1 MRESSSGAIKGIA
14 VLNVGLV
21 LFVIHDAVSKALM
34 AHYPL
39 FQVIFIRS
47 VIALPLVLFMVRL
60 QQGNLRL
67 RSKRMGGLFLR
78 GLLSV
83 GAFVFFLIGLKVMPL
98 TETFALFISSP
109 LLVAALAGPMLGEPA
124 TGRQWVAVLLGFGAV
139 LFIIRPGSSVP
150 MLGALAMTLS
160 VICFS
165 VSIILTRRL
174 GRTESASLITVYVM
188 LTFVLVSG
196 IISPIGWVVPTTG
209 DFLLMATIGVIASVA
224 MFCTI
229 TAYKNV
235 TPPLAAPFQY
245 VQLVWAMIIGFF
257 VWGDV
262 PEPSIIMAAAVI
274 VVAGVYVLRVEGSH

>member
-98 TETFALFISSP
+98 TETFALFISS
-109 LLVAALAGPMLGEPA
+109 
-124 TGRQWVAVLLGFGAV
+124 
-139 LFIIRPGSSVP
+139 
-150 MLGALAMTLS
+150 
-160 VICFS
+160 
-165 VSIILTRRL
+165 
-174 GRTESASLITVYVM
+174 
-188 LTFVLVSG
+188 
-196 IISPIGWVVPTTG
+196 
-209 DFLLMATIGVIASVA
+209 
-224 MFCTI
+224 
-229 TAYKNV
+229 
-235 TPPLAAPFQY
+235 
-245 VQLVWAMIIGFF
+245 
-257 VWGDV
+257 
-262 PEPSIIMAAAVI
+262 
-274 VVAGVYVLRVEGSH
+274 